1 MLQKVLTQLRENQRL
16 PADPL
21 NIAQQALPENLS
33 IQVKNTLPRLK
44 EGGAF
49 VKFSHDPKIKT
60 PHIESALQEYLSEK
74 SPKPWFNPFKA
85 IDAHVVRGRPWLE
98 DLQRWPSKKLRIQF
112 LPTSPGTEPAEL
124 PEETLY
130 TLFRTYGKLGDI
142 TPQPTGSKD
151 LPKYATLNYG
161 SIRDAIMAKN
171 CMHGFVSHFPR
182 KKDAHTCSHRPCQHD
197 CKC

>member
-1 MLQKVLTQLRENQRL
+1 M
-16 PADPL
+16 
-21 NIAQQALPENLS
+21 
-33 IQVKNTLPRLK
+33 
-44 EGGAF
+44 
-49 VKFSHDPKIKT
+49 KFSHDPKIKT

-171 CMHGFVSHFPR
+171 CMHGFVSHFLSYYGLKIPVLKTPTAVPIAIVDMSVNADYDFVR
-182 KKDAHTCSHRPCQHD
+182 FSQSLRAEERMVLC
-197 CKC
+197 